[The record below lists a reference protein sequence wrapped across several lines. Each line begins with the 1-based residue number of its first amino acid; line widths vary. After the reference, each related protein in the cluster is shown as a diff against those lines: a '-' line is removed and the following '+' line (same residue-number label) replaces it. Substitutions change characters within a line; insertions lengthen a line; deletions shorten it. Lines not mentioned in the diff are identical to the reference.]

1 MADHS
6 KITIGIDLGD
16 KKSYVCLLDDATG
29 EVLEESQLA
38 TTKVAFERY
47 FAEKAAMKV
56 ALETGTHSAWVS
68 QLLESFGHEVI
79 VANARAVK
87 LVYGNKR
94 KHDQLDAENLA
105 RLARVDPKL
114 LAPIKH
120 RSEQTQADLAV
131 LKARDA
137 LVRSRSL
144 LINHVRGIVKS
155 FGSRLPSGGTD
166 AFARQVKALIP
177 KNLESA
183 LLPMLDS
190 IENLTQQIQTLEKT
204 LSQLTQ
210 KYPETDLLRKISGVG
225 ILTSLAFVLTL
236 EDPHRFSKSRDVG
249 AFLGLVP
256 SRDQSGD
263 RDPQRSISKQGNV
276 MLRTLLVQSASYILQ
291 PRSPDCDLKRFGQK
305 LIDRGG
311 KAARQRAVVA
321 VARKLAVLLY
331 VLWATG
337 SIYEPLKNSQPAII
351 RTQTQTA
358 LPQAA

>member
-1 MADHS
+1 MEKDS
-6 KITIGIDLGD
+6 KNTIGIDVGD
-16 KKSYVCLLDDATG
+16 KKSYLCLLDSVSG
-29 EVLEESQLA
+29 EKLEESQVP
-38 TTKVAFERY
+38 TTKLAFERY
-47 FAEKAAMKV
+47 FTRKGTLKV
-56 ALETGTHSAWVS
+56 VLETGTHSSWIS
-68 QLLESFGHEVI
+68 QLLESLGHEVI
-79 VANARAVK
+79 VANARVVK

-105 RLARVDPKL
+105 RLARVDTKL

-120 RSEQTQADLAV
+120 RSEQTQTDLAI

-166 AFARQVKALIP
+166 AFAKKMKPLIP

-183 LLPMLDS
+183 LLPMLES
-190 IENLTQQIQTLEKT
+190 IENITQQIQTLEKT
-204 LSQLTQ
+204 LTQLAQ
-210 KYPETDLLRKISGVG
+210 KYPEIDSLRKISGVG
-225 ILTSLAFVLTL
+225 IMTSLAFVLTL
-236 EDPHRFSKSRDVG
+236 EDPSRFPKSRDVG

-256 SRDQSGD
+256 SRDQSGE
-263 RDPQRSISKQGNV
+263 RDPQRSISKQGNA

-305 LIDRGG
+305 LMHRGG

-321 VARKLAVLLY
+321 VARKLAVLLH
-331 VLWATG
+331 VLWSTG
-337 SIYEPLKNSQPAII
+337 SIYDPLKNSRDVKVSVQPSLA
-351 RTQTQTA
+351 
-358 LPQAA
+358 QAA